1 MSGDTLYGTAF
12 QGGGAGNGTVFALN
26 TNGTGFTN
34 LYSFTATAGT
44 NYTNSDG
51 AFPRAVLILS
61 GDTLY
66 GMASQGGSAG
76 NGTVFALDTNGSGFT
91 NLYNFTATAGSN
103 YTNSDGAY
111 PFAGLILSGD
121 TLYGTALQGGGAG
134 NGTVFALNTSGSA
147 FTNLYSFT
155 ATAGTNS
162 TNSDGAFSRAV
173 LILSGDTLYGTAFQ
187 GGGAG
192 NGTVFALSLPA
203 ESSVSAQPVIA
214 SLSLA
219 GADLALN
226 GISGQSGG
234 MYYVLMSTNLTL
246 PLSQWTPVATNVLS
260 ASGNFTITV
269 TNTVTPN
276 ASQSFYI
283 LETQ

>member
-1 MSGDTLYGTAF
+1 
-12 QGGGAGNGTVFALN
+12 
-26 TNGTGFTN
+26 
-34 LYSFTATAGT
+34 
-44 NYTNSDG
+44 
-51 AFPRAVLILS
+51 
-61 GDTLY
+61 
-66 GMASQGGSAG
+66 MAR
-76 NGTVFALDTNGSGFT
+76 
-91 NLYNFTATAGSN
+91 
-103 YTNSDGAY
+103 
-111 PFAGLILSGD
+111 PFKEAAQPAI
-121 TLYGTALQGGGAG
+121 
-134 NGTVFALNTSGSA
+134 GTVFALNTSGSA

-234 MYYVLMSTNLTL
+234 MYLCADEHNLTL

-269 TNTVTPN
+269 TNTVTPKRLAKFLHSRN
-276 ASQSFYI
+276 AISKVWVRLSLTLPAMEEGPDFCSSRASFAANPSLGRHPPNAILHPRFSQCGSCY
-283 LETQ
+283 Q